1 MRSKASIK
9 GHPIHPALIPFPMA
23 FLFGAFGFDVAG
35 RVAGRQEWWTTG
47 SQLAIAGIVMAL
59 VAAIPGLIDYFRTV
73 PPKSSGKRRA
83 TLHMTANLTVVGL
96 FLIATMVRADA
107 GAASPPGGLTLGL
120 EGLAVALLAVGGWLG
135 GTLAFRNEIGVVV
148 RYARAGK
155 WSETS
160 IDAMPGERVR
170 VASID
175 ELQPDQMKLLHVR
188 GRRVVLARTEQGYV
202 VFDDH
207 CTHRGGS
214 LAGGTMICGT
224 VQCPWHGSQFD
235 ARTGA
240 VRAGPARTP
249 VAAYRVEESGGQV
262 FLLVDKHWDAG
273 PTGRRGEG
281 TTPRRLGGEG
291 RDRQVRRRPDKVTNR
306 KEES

>member
-1 MRSKASIK
+1 MRSTASIK

-59 VAAIPGLIDYFRTV
+59 VAAVPGFIDYFRTV
-73 PPKSSGKRRA
+73 PPRSSGKRRA
-83 TLHMTANLTVVGL
+83 TVHMMANLTVVAL
-96 FLIATMVRADA
+96 FVIATVVRSTA
-107 GAASPPGGLTLGL
+107 GAGSPPGTLPLAL

-135 GTLAFRNEIGVVV
+135 GTLAYRNEIGVDV
-148 RYARAGK
+148 RYARAGT
-155 WSETS
+155 WREARV
-160 IDAMPGERVR
+160 DAMPGERVP
-170 VASID
+170 VASFD
-175 ELQPDQMKLLHVR
+175 ELQPDQMKLLRVR

-202 VFDDH
+202 AFDDH

-214 LAGGTMICGT
+214 LAGGAMICGT

-240 VRAGPARTP
+240 VRAGPAKTP
-249 VAAYRVEESGGQV
+249 IGVYRVEESGGQV
-262 FLLVDKHWDAG
+262 FLLVDKQWDAG
-273 PTGRRGEG
+273 PTERREEG
-281 TTPRRLGGEG
+281 IDPRTLGAKG
-291 RDRQVRRRPDKVTNR
+291 RDHRVRRRSDKVTNR
-306 KEES
+306 MEES